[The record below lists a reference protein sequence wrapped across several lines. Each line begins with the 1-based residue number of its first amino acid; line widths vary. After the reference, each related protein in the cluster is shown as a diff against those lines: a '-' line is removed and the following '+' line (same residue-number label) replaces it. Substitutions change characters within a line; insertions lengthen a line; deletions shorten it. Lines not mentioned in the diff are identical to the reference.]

1 MLDIA
6 QIAAGLSEGQRNA
19 ILHIGNGPY
28 DNGISL
34 FATFW
39 HRPEN
44 KGLLQIIR
52 HDLGLTE
59 TSPFGGA
66 GVVERLTPLGVA
78 VRNHLIS
85 QRDNTADN
93 QQQPPVRGEE

>member
-1 MLDIA
+1 MTDIA
-6 QIAAGLSEGQRNA
+6 KMAAGLSDAERAA

-44 KGLLQIIR
+44 KGLLQVIR

-66 GVVERLTPLGVA
+66 GVVERLTPLGLA
-78 VRNHLIS
+78 VHERL
-85 QRDNTADN
+85 QVTGK
-93 QQQPPVRGEE
+93 GE